1 MTAKGLDAITGNG
14 IIKVVKGAYRKHGI
28 DLDIKRGQ
36 AIFAGGLI
44 SNPSLDILAVREADD
59 VKAGI
64 VVSGTAMSPVVNLY
78 SDPPMTD
85 TDILSNI
92 VLGHAAGAD
101 QAQIGLLSRAAGL
114 VLSKGESAT
123 LQAKL
128 QKGLGVDVLDIQ
140 AGGGDVARSAL
151 TVGKYLSP
159 GYSSATGCLFSPG
172 KMSSGSDTNCR
183 GAGKCRQKAVLIP
196 ALTSFIKWN
205 SDD

>member
-1 MTAKGLDAITGNG
+1 MREAEDARAG
-14 IIKVVKGAYRKHGI
+14 II
-28 DLDIKRGQ
+28 
-36 AIFAGGLI
+36 
-44 SNPSLDILAVREADD
+44 
-59 VKAGI
+59 
-64 VVSGTAMSPVVNLY
+64 VSGTAMSPVVNLY

-85 TDILSNI
+85 TDILSYI

-114 VLSKGESAT
+114 LLSKGESAT

-159 GYSSATGCLFSPG
+159 RLFISYGLSLFTGENVFRVRYKLSRRWEIQTESGAETGIDLFY
-172 KMSSGSDTNCR
+172 KMEFR
-183 GAGKCRQKAVLIP
+183 
-196 ALTSFIKWN
+196 
-205 SDD
+205 